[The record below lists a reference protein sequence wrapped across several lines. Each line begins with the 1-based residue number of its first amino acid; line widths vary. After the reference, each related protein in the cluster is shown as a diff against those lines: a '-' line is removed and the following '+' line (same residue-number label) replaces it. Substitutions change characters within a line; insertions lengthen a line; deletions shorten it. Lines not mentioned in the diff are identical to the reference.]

1 MHLHVHVRGDN
12 TATHSHRHGPSL
24 HARFSPPRS
33 ACAEWQHALR
43 APAPTRRAHMPPATS
58 THTRTRTHAIQHET
72 RRHEM
77 TLSHGPWM
85 TQVVRCVVAV
95 AVTVARES
103 KLLRSCARQLK
114 ARQGVRSFV
123 RSFTSVCVC
132 VWVWGVEYG
141 VMNSS
146 RPGARGGNEST
157 TDNHQQ
163 QAASQRMPAWQCR
176 EMGWGGRE
184 IHSLHSRSHSL
195 TLTLTLTLNHALTHA
210 LTHSLTQIWTEIWR
224 FGGLEVW
231 RFGGLEFL
239 WRVWI
244 LDFGILRFWDFGI
257 LGF

>member
-1 MHLHVHVRGDN
+1 
-12 TATHSHRHGPSL
+12 
-24 HARFSPPRS
+24 
-33 ACAEWQHALR
+33 
-43 APAPTRRAHMPPATS
+43 
-58 THTRTRTHAIQHET
+58 
-72 RRHEM
+72 M

-141 VMNSS
+141 VLNSSS

-163 QAASQRMPAWQCR
+163 QAASQCMPAWQCR
-176 EMGWGGRE
+176 EMGWMGGRF
-184 IHSLHSRSHSL
+184 IHFIVAHTHSHSHSL
-195 TLTLTLTLNHALTHA
+195 SITHA
-210 LTHSLTQIWTEIWR
+210 LTRSLTHSLRFGRRFGDLEIWRFGR
-224 FGGLEVW
+224 FGGLEV
-231 RFGGLEFL
+231 L
-239 WRVWI
+239 WRVWTLRFGDFEI
-244 LDFGILRFWDFGI
+244 LGFWDFGI
-257 LGF
+257 LEILKSLEILRFFIFHFIF